1 MNLQHYR
8 KYGIIE
14 LVAMVQQEYKETQEE
29 NNMKEMSTAAV
40 LSATKKYSK
49 EILEILSGYDKMK
62 EYIDKKEKDQL
73 EKFDGNPEKQAEILD
88 ACNKDRQG
96 VEKWKSEKC
105 EVLQDKLNE
114 SIQQEY
120 KKALDSLIPESNES
134 R

>member
-1 MNLQHYR
+1 M
-8 KYGIIE
+8 
-14 LVAMVQQEYKETQEE
+14 QQKYKETQEE

-49 EILEILSGYDKMK
+49 EILEILSRYDRIQ

-73 EKFDGNPEKQAEILD
+73 EKFDGDPEKQGEILD
-88 ACNKDRQG
+88 ECNKDRQG

-105 EVLQDKLNE
+105 QVLEDKLNE

-120 KKALDSLIPESNES
+120 QKVLDSLIPESNES

>member
-8 KYGIIE
+8 EYGIIE
-14 LVAMVQQEYKETQEE
+14 LVAMVQQ
-29 NNMKEMSTAAV
+29 
-40 LSATKKYSK
+40 
-49 EILEILSGYDKMK
+49 

-73 EKFDGNPEKQAEILD
+73 EKFDGDPEKQGEILD
-88 ACNKDRQG
+88 ECNKDRQG

-105 EVLQDKLNE
+105 QVLEDKLNE

-120 KKALDSLIPESNES
+120 QKALDALIPGSNES